1 MPRRRTL
8 ATGIHALRSLD
19 GGYAL
24 GILPIL
30 FGTADAGQADP
41 RLALLGS
48 AHTLSPDARYG
59 HPDLRS
65 LGGVCAL
72 ALRASLATYAVS
84 RGWAAPR

>member
-1 MPRRRTL
+1 MGRGCPRPV
-8 ATGIHALRSLD
+8 AGRSLR
-19 GGYAL
+19 AS
-24 GILPIL
+24 LPIL

-72 ALRASLATYAVS
+72 ALRASLVSYAAE
-84 RGWAAPR
+84 RDTGDPEPDGANPP

>member
-1 MPRRRTL
+1 M
-8 ATGIHALRSLD
+8 
-19 GGYAL
+19 
-24 GILPIL
+24 PIL

-65 LGGVCAL
+65 L
-72 ALRASLATYAVS
+72 
-84 RGWAAPR
+84 